1 MDLKEI
7 LHRIHNKKLYYSNNE
22 ELMEVQLNCM
32 KKLYEFNETY
42 PWELD
47 KREKLLK
54 EMFAEMG

>member
-47 KREKLLK
+47 KREKLL
-54 EMFAEMG
+54 